1 MFFFEAEDGI
11 RDGHVTG
18 VQTCALPI
26 CKTTVLDIVY
36 NELSALGYSV
46 LTTREPGGIPIAEKI
61 RDIILD
67 PINIQM
73 EKKTEAL
80 LYAAA
85 RHQHLI
91 EVISPALQR
100 GKIVLCDRFIDSSLV
115 YQGYARGIGIDEIM
129 EINRF
134 AISDVFPDLTLLFNI
149 EPELGLARIEKNKHR
164 EKNRLDL
171 EEINYHKKVYEGYQ
185 LLLNQDPK
193 RIKQIDANKTINEV
207 AQEAIEKILIKLN
220 N

>member
-1 MFFFEAEDGI
+1 
-11 RDGHVTG
+11 
-18 VQTCALPI
+18 
-26 CKTTVLDIVY
+26 
-36 NELSALGYSV
+36 
-46 LTTREPGGIPIAEKI
+46 I

-115 YQGYARGIGIDEIM
+115 YQGYARSIGMNEIM
-129 EINRF
+129 KINGVE
-134 AISDVFPDLTLLFNI
+134 ISDVFTDLTLMIDN
-149 EPELGLARIEKNKHR
+149 EHELRLARNEKNKHR

-171 EEINYHKKVYEGYQ
+171 EEINFHKKVYERYQ

-207 AQEAIEKILIKLN
+207 
-220 N
+220 

>member
-1 MFFFEAEDGI
+1 VQ
-11 RDGHVTG
+11 GHFITLEG
-18 VQTCALPI
+18 GEGSG
-26 CKTTVLDIVY
+26 KTTVLDIVY

-115 YQGYARGIGIDEIM
+115 YQGYARGIGMDEIM

-134 AISDVFPDLTLLFNI
+134 AISDVFPDLTLLFDI

-171 EEINYHKKVYEGYQ
+171 EEINFHKKVYEGYQ

>member
-1 MFFFEAEDGI
+1 MFITFEGTEGS
-11 RDGHVTG
+11 G
-18 VQTCALPI
+18 
-26 CKTTVLDIVY
+26 KTTVLDIVY

-115 YQGYARGIGIDEIM
+115 YQGYARGIGMDEIM

-134 AISDVFPDLTLLFNI
+134 AISDVFPDLTLLFDI

-171 EEINYHKKVYEGYQ
+171 EEINFHKKVYEGYQ